1 MTLLEELKWRELFYD
16 ATDVEQIEEFLEKG
30 EGTFYLGA
38 DPTGP
43 SLHVGHLVMYLT
55 AMRLVR
61 HGFKPVLLIGGATGS
76 IGDPKMQG
84 ERKMLTMETVSNNVK
99 LLTDQVKNIFHFET
113 VVNNYDWI
121 SKINVLDFLRDYGK
135 CFNVSYMINKDTVKS
150 RLESGIS
157 YTEFSYQIL
166 QALDFEHLYETK
178 GVNMQIGG
186 QDQWGNITSGIELIR
201 KHHGADVKVYGL
213 TFGLITRSDGTKFGK
228 SEGGQ
233 AVWLNPEMTSPYEFY
248 QFWIN
253 TPDSD
258 VIKRLKQ
265 FTFLTKDEIEV
276 IEAEM
281 VKAPEERLAQKTLAA
296 EVTKLVHGEKALED
310 AIKMSEALFS
320 GNIKA
325 LNAKQIEIGFK
336 DLQAVTL
343 TEEKSIVD
351 ALIDLKLASS
361 KREAREFVQ
370 NGAVTLN
377 GDKVTDL
384 AYVLSK
390 KDAIEEKYIVI
401 RRGKK
406 KYALIKF

>member
-16 ATDVEQIEEFLEKG
+16 ATDMENIEEFLEKG
-30 EGTFYLGA
+30 EGSFYLGA

-55 AMRLVR
+55 AMRLVKK
-61 HGFKPVLLIGGATGS
+61 GFKPVLLIGGATGQ
-76 IGDPKMQG
+76 IGDPKQQG
-84 ERKMLTMETVSNNVK
+84 ERKMLSEDVVRQNVEK
-99 LLTDQVKNIFHFET
+99 LSKQVKNIFGFDR

-121 SKINVLDFLRDYGK
+121 SKLSVIDFLRDYGK
-135 CFNVSYMINKDTVKS
+135 CFNVSYMINKETVKA

-166 QALDFEHLYETK
+166 QALDFEHLYNTY

-186 QDQWGNITSGIELIR
+186 QDQWGNITSGVELIR
-201 KHHGADVKVYGL
+201 KHSGADAKVYGL

-233 AVWLNPEMTSPYEFY
+233 AVWLNPDMTSPYEFY

-265 FTFLTKDEIEV
+265 FTFLTKEEILD
-276 IEAEM
+276 IESKMKEH
-281 VKAPEERLAQKTLAA
+281 PEERLAQKTLAFL
-296 EVTKLVHGEKALED
+296 VTSLVHGESKANE

-320 GNIKA
+320 GDIKA
-325 LNAKQIEIGFK
+325 LNASQIEEGFK
-336 DLQAVTL
+336 DLEAVEGLEGKTL
-343 TEEKSIVD
+343 VD
-351 ALIDLKLASS
+351 AVIDLHLAAS
-361 KREAREFVQ
+361 KREAREFIT
-370 NGAVTLN
+370 NGAVSVN
-377 GDKVTDL
+377 GDKIVDL
-384 AYVLSK
+384 TYVISK
-390 KDAIEEKYIVI
+390 DNAIEGKYSVI

>member
-16 ATDVEQIEEFLEKG
+16 ATDMENIEEFLEQGKG
-30 EGTFYLGA
+30 SFYLGA

-55 AMRLVR
+55 AMRLVKK
-61 HGFKPVLLIGGATGS
+61 GFKPVLLIGGATGQ
-76 IGDPKMQG
+76 IGDPKQQG
-84 ERKMLTMETVSNNVK
+84 ERKMLSEEVVKKNVELLSN
-99 LLTDQVKNIFHFET
+99 QVKNIFGFET

-121 SKINVLDFLRDYGK
+121 SKLSVIDFLRDFGK
-135 CFNVSYMINKDTVKS
+135 CFNVSYMINKETVKA

-166 QALDFEHLYETK
+166 QALDFEHLYNTY

-186 QDQWGNITSGIELIR
+186 QDQWGNITSGVELIR
-201 KHHGADVKVYGL
+201 KHSGADAKVYGL

-265 FTFLTKDEIEV
+265 FTFLTKEEIED
-276 IEAEM
+276 IEAKMQEH
-281 VKAPEERLAQKTLAA
+281 PEERLAQKTLAFL
-296 EVTKLVHGEKALED
+296 VTSLVHSEAKANE

-320 GNIKA
+320 GDIKA
-325 LNAKQIEIGFK
+325 LNAHQIEEGFK
-336 DLQAVTL
+336 DLKAYEGLEGKTL
-343 TEEKSIVD
+343 VD
-351 ALIDLKLASS
+351 AIIELSLASS
-361 KREAREFVQ
+361 KREAREFIT
-370 NGAVTLN
+370 NGAVSVN

-384 AYVLSK
+384 SYIISK
-390 KDAIEEKYIVI
+390 DNAIEGKYIVI